1 MNSIS
6 LDLYMP
12 DIKNFII
19 KDEYSV
25 FSVIGNYYYVY
36 SEGSLAKGEVK
47 VIADSKE
54 VRYFKNDDSV
64 SYYCTMLLPDDEECY
79 CGEISDGERGN
90 FADVVVDG
98 KKIPVNSII
107 IIL

>member
-25 FSVIGNYYYVY
+25 FSVIGNYYYDY
-36 SEGSLAKGEVK
+36 KGTSLEKGG
-47 VIADSKE
+47 IITISDSKE
-54 VRYFKNDDSV
+54 VRYFEDFE
-64 SYYCTMLLPDDEECY
+64 YYCTMLLPDDEECY

>member
-19 KDEYSV
+19 KDEEYV
-25 FSVIGNYYYVY
+25 LSVIGNYYYVY
-36 SEGSLAKGEVK
+36 SEGSLVKGEVK

-54 VRYFKNDDSV
+54 VRYFEDFE
-64 SYYCTMLLPDDEECY
+64 YYCTMLLPDDEECY
-79 CGEISDGERGN
+79 CGDGERGN

-98 KKIPVNSII
+98 KKIPVNSI
-107 IIL
+107 LLLYYENRKC

>member
-25 FSVIGNYYYVY
+25 FSVIGNYYYDY
-36 SEGSLAKGEVK
+36 KGTSLEKGG
-47 VIADSKE
+47 IITISDSKE

-79 CGEISDGERGN
+79 CGDGERGN

>member
-25 FSVIGNYYYVY
+25 FSVIGNYYYDY
-36 SEGSLAKGEVK
+36 KGTSLVKGEVK

-54 VRYFKNDDSV
+54 VRYFEDFE
-64 SYYCTMLLPDDEECY
+64 YYCTMLLPDDEECY

>member
-36 SEGSLAKGEVK
+36 SEGSLVKGEVK

-54 VRYFKNDDSV
+54 VRYFEDFE
-64 SYYCTMLLPDDEECY
+64 YYCTMLLPDDEECY
-79 CGEISDGERGN
+79 CGESSDGERGN
-90 FADVVVDG
+90 FAYVVVDG